1 MDYFENRFYVAAAK
15 ETYVAPDLEPEMENP
30 VAKDVQK
37 VSSDERKLI
46 DEILREYLG

>member
-1 MDYFENRFYVAAAK
+1 
-15 ETYVAPDLEPEMENP
+15 MENP
-30 VAKDVQK
+30 VVKDAQK